1 MGAAPDRPAGDRA
14 DRRPGVEEAKATGTA
29 EDAEGRACEIEAD
42 RRAKTGA
49 AGANEE
55 AAKPMQDEWGLYD
68 PEQCG
73 FAALLERLEELTETE
88 AAEKEGEG
96 RSAIMRR

>member
-1 MGAAPDRPAGDRA
+1 
-14 DRRPGVEEAKATGTA
+14 
-29 EDAEGRACEIEAD
+29 
-42 RRAKTGA
+42 
-49 AGANEE
+49 
-55 AAKPMQDEWGLYD
+55 MQDEWGLYD